1 MNFFYVMYT
10 YITSFSI
17 VPPMLN
23 FLSSFF
29 FGVGGVGGGRWFRE
43 LDDLSEI
50 VLQDIIYIK
59 IAYKMD
65 IHLLI
70 SRLNV
75 ANLEF
80 C

>member
-1 MNFFYVMYT
+1 VT
-10 YITSFSI
+10 
-17 VPPMLN
+17 
-23 FLSSFF
+23 
-29 FGVGGVGGGRWFRE
+29 GGFVESDGE

-50 VLQDIIYIK
+50 VLQDIICIK
-59 IAYKMD
+59 IAYKVNKY
-65 IHLLI
+65 LI